1 MATPKSFERAGNGH
15 RSSPAMPRMELQ
27 DELRA
32 INSEPG
38 APSAAPRPKAA
49 AEPSPVH
56 AEARPQAKA
65 TGEPVVRPVPAAP
78 AQPAVPK
85 PAAKEPVVAHVP
97 ETDDDNVDLSEPLRV
112 VLSLPQDEVSPA
124 LVKALTFLEDR
135 SLAEIIEAVVRGY
148 FEDRSEDEQ
157 VRHVVEAWERYQTV

>member
-1 MATPKSFERAGNGH
+1 
-15 RSSPAMPRMELQ
+15 MELQ

-38 APSAAPRPKAA
+38 APSTAPHPKAA
-49 AEPSPVH
+49 AERSPVH

-65 TGEPVVRPVPAAP
+65 TGEPAVRPVAATA
-78 AQPAVPK
+78 AQPAP
-85 PAAKEPVVAHVP
+85 AKEPVVAHVP
-97 ETDDDNVDLSEPLRV
+97 VAEDDDVDLSEPLRV
-112 VLSLPQDEVSPA
+112 VLSLPQDEISPG
-124 LVKALTFLEDR
+124 LVRALTFLEDR

-148 FEDRSEDEQ
+148 FEDRAEDEQ